1 MSNKKVDSK
10 SKKKKKITFPKV
22 MLILAIC
29 LCVGLI
35 GFVIVDKV
43 TSSSVKAIS
52 IEGAYSVLYV
62 GNPKYD
68 SVEHDV
74 VVYPSN
80 AKQGFTAYSSDISVA
95 TVSITDEG
103 KIKVKAVGEGS
114 AEISVRSTAKSSIKD
129 SFKVTVKNTDVQNV
143 TIYDFNNEVVDVNTS
158 QTINIQKDGL
168 EHYIPFDIDPVD
180 ANIDRLQVLEF
191 DKNALENV
199 WIDAEN
205 KRLVVIP
212 KTDIENKI
220 VTVYLGIYQ
229 NTTKGQTPAKK
240 IAIQISLTE
249 RTAFLKFA
257 YAYDS
262 TSGIEFKEN
271 QNTQN
276 IVYLD
281 PKTSGEPIDDFYL
294 KVNIAYDE
302 AFTNIGEFKVED
314 FMLSISDSS
323 QIGGNTENNSFVAF
337 DYSSTNN
344 IAEYKGKDGKVIFK
358 ISKVNGGEYFKVEA
372 GAGFTPSETTSY
384 KLTFV
389 HKYTG
394 DKGEVEVKYFEKN
407 LLSNNGTITDWA
419 IEIPSSMASS
429 YALRPLELQ
438 QYKYAI
444 TNGSSVLLE
453 SNIDKG
459 IEKGIL
465 SIYTVDRNGKECS
478 EFKNEFGDTITIEKF
493 DKRIKI
499 KAKSI
504 ISKTSNS
511 TESSKYNISV
521 RFKFS
526 ATYWDDRYTSSYSTL
541 IANANWREYRF
552 IIDDFKEKNDDD
564 FKTATLNST
573 ISLSFTNSIGDLG
586 ENSADK
592 TVENAKFVGISADLT
607 SSTKELEKVAS
618 YMETNYYVFKVG
630 SNYYYLTIS
639 PTSQNGGFSVV
650 INSASVTTIDEGGSV
665 TTSVTIKDTNINKTI
680 QGVEGIVDITK
691 EGSNIGKFQMTFSFY
706 NLTKTIHFTVNS

>member
-1 MSNKKVDSK
+1 MSNKKLDSK

-80 AKQGFTAYSSDISVA
+80 AKQGFTATSSDTKVA

-103 KIKVKAVGEGS
+103 RIKVKAVGEGT
-114 AEISVRSTAKSSIKD
+114 AQIIVRSTAKTSIKD
-129 SFKVTVKNTDVQNV
+129 SFNVTVKNTDVQDV

-240 IAIQISLTE
+240 IAIKISLTE
-249 RTAFLKFA
+249 RTAYLKFA
-257 YAYDS
+257 FAYDS
-262 TSGIEFKEN
+262 TSGIKFSEN

-281 PKTSGEPIDDFYL
+281 PATDGEPIDDFYL
-294 KVNIAYDE
+294 KVKIAYDE
-302 AFTNIGEFKVED
+302 AFTNIGEFKAED
-314 FMLSISDSS
+314 FMLSVSDSS
-323 QIGGNTENNSFVAF
+323 QIGGSTESNSFVAF
-337 DYSSTNN
+337 DYSSTNDF
-344 IAEYKGKDGKVIFK
+344 AEYKDNNGKVIFK

-372 GAGFTPSETTSY
+372 GNGFKALETSSY
-384 KLTFV
+384 KLTFI

-407 LLSNNGTITDWA
+407 LLSDNGTITDWA
-419 IEIPSSMASS
+419 IEIPTRLAST

-438 QYKYAI
+438 QYRYAI

-465 SIYTVDRNGKECS
+465 SIYTVDKNGNECT
-478 EFKNEFGDTITIEKF
+478 EFKNEFEDTITIEKF

-499 KAKSI
+499 KANSK
-504 ISKTSNS
+504 ISRTNTASD
-511 TESSKYNISV
+511 SKYDISV

-526 ATYWDDRYTSSYSTL
+526 ATYWDDRYTSSYSIL
-541 IANANWREYRF
+541 IANTNWREYKF
-552 IIDDFKEKNDDD
+552 AIDDFKEENDDD
-564 FKTATLNST
+564 FKSVSFASTTALN
-573 ISLSFTNSIGDLG
+573 FTNSIGDLSG
-586 ENSADK
+586 GVN
-592 TVENAKFVGISADLT
+592 VEDVKFVSISADLT
-607 SSTKELEKVAS
+607 SSTKELKYVKEFGK
-618 YMETNYYVFKVG
+618 TKYYVFKVG

-639 PTSQNGGFSVV
+639 PTSQNGSFSVV
-650 INSASVTTIDEGGSV
+650 INSATVTTTTGEGESV
-665 TTSVTIKDTNINKTI
+665 TTSITINDANITRTI
-680 QGVEGIVDITK
+680 LDSDESIVDITK
-691 EGSNIGKFQMTFSFY
+691 ESTNIGKFQMTFSFY